1 MTATATPPEIFIS
14 YAHADNEYPRYSS
27 HDWEGSRGWVECFYH
42 ALRTRVHQL
51 RRGTEIWRDGDG
63 GILGASALTPAI
75 EHGIAGA
82 SILVSINSP
91 AYAASEWCERELELF
106 RASALTRHGGLRV
119 GTTLRVF
126 KINKLPVPGGSFIDR
141 IPELEDSVGYSFFR
155 NVGGSPLEFEPLL
168 AGEPGAKFLSAIN
181 VVACDIVRVL
191 QGHPAVVPASGTS
204 VYLAETTPDVADLRA
219 KLQGEL
225 EQYGHSVLA
234 PSGDTRGPAFAAQ
247 IRNQMARCRLS
258 VHVVGSVTGTKPDP
272 ADPRT
277 DVEIQYDV
285 AGEEAAQRA
294 TFTRLTWLA
303 PPAGTVDEAAASF
316 RTHLQEADANVL
328 VAPIEDVRTQIK
340 RLIEAK
346 PQPPKPELQKHEHP
360 KHEHPKPS
368 AEEDVRIVYVMF
380 DASDEESAKPITT
393 WLFDQGFEVL
403 KPARSGNLLRA
414 HKVNL
419 RDSHA
424 ALIYYGEVNDDWLA
438 VKLGDLR
445 KTLGETRGKS
455 QALRGAVYLA
465 DPGHDAKT
473 EFRSRLFDVIPG
485 FGSFRPETLADFVEK
500 VRGSV
505 DG

>member
-1 MTATATPPEIFIS
+1 M
-14 YAHADNEYPRYSS
+14 
-27 HDWEGSRGWVECFYH
+27 
-42 ALRTRVHQL
+42 
-51 RRGTEIWRDGDG
+51 
-63 GILGASALTPAI
+63 
-75 EHGIAGA
+75 
-82 SILVSINSP
+82 
-91 AYAASEWCERELELF
+91 
-106 RASALTRHGGLRV
+106 
-119 GTTLRVF
+119 LRVF
-126 KINKLPVPGGSFIDR
+126 KINKLPVPCGSFIDR

-368 AEEDVRIVYVMF
+368 AEEVVRIVYVMF